1 MNILLTG
8 HSGFIGKKLLSL
20 LSKDKKKHKILCLS
34 RSNKHIIENKNIFYL
49 KCDLKNIKKFKNKI
63 RRFDP
68 NTLIHL
74 AWEDIPNF
82 NYFNSRKNEVN
93 SKKLI
98 QLLLDE
104 TNLENLIVSGSCF
117 EIYPPNNSYRY
128 FINAKKNILKF
139 IKFKKKS
146 RDFRYQWL
154 RVFYVYGPGQRKQSL
169 IPYIKQSLINNLELR
184 FKTPS
189 KAHDFIYIDDVCRFI
204 VSCLKKDIGSNI
216 FDVGTGKTTS
226 VIRILRNIKNLFK
239 YDLNLSEFLKIS
251 KNKKFI
257 PKQNA
262 NILSAKKKLNW
273 KPKFSIKSGI
283 KKTLENLDY

>member
-8 HSGFIGKKLLSL
+8 HSGFIGNKLLKL

-34 RSNKHIIENKNIFYL
+34 RSNRHIFKRKNIIYL
-49 KCDLKNIKKFKNKI
+49 KCDLKNIDKVKNKI
-63 RRFDP
+63 CKFDP

-82 NYFNSRKNEVN
+82 NYINSKKNEVN

-104 TNLENLIVSGSCF
+104 TKLENLIVSGSCF
-117 EIYPPNNSYRY
+117 EIYPPNNSYQY

-146 RDFRYQWL
+146 KDFRYQWL
-154 RVFYVYGPGQRKQSL
+154 RVFYVYGPGQRKESL
-169 IPYIKQSLINNLELR
+169 IPFIKKSLKKNLELK
-184 FKTPS
+184 FKTLN

-216 FDVGTGKTTS
+216 FEVGTGKTTS
-226 VIRILRNIKNLFK
+226 VIRILENIKNIVK
-239 YDLNLSEFLKIS
+239 YDLNLSDFLKIS
-251 KNKKFI
+251 KNKKSI
-257 PKQNA
+257 SKQTA
-262 NILSAKKKLNW
+262 NILAAKKKLNW
-273 KPKFSIKSGI
+273 KPKFSIKNGI
-283 KKTLENLDY
+283 KKIFKN

>member
-8 HSGFIGKKLLSL
+8 HSGFIGKNLLNL

-34 RSNKHIIENKNIFYL
+34 RSNNQIIKKKNIFYL

-63 RRFDP
+63 RKFDP

-74 AWEDIPNF
+74 AWENIPNF
-82 NYFNSRKNEVN
+82 NYFNSKKNEVN

-104 TNLENLIVSGSCF
+104 TKLENLIVSGSCF
-117 EIYPPNNSYRY
+117 EIYPPNNSYQY

-154 RVFYVYGPGQRKQSL
+154 RIFYVYGPGQRKQSL
-169 IPYIKQSLINNLELR
+169 IPYIKESLKNNLEFK
-184 FKTPS
+184 FKTPN
-189 KAHDFIYIDDVCRFI
+189 KAHDFIYIDDACRFI

-226 VIRILRNIKNLFK
+226 VIKILKNIKDIRKF
-239 YDLNLSEFLKIS
+239 DINLSEFLKFCKIKKHKS
-251 KNKKFI
+251 K
-257 PKQNA
+257 QRA
-262 NILSAKKKLNW
+262 NIISAKKKLNW
-273 KPKFSIKSGI
+273 KPIFSIKNGI
-283 KKTLENLDY
+283 KKIFEN

>member
-8 HSGFIGKKLLSL
+8 HSGFIGKKLLNL

-34 RSNKHIIENKNIFYL
+34 RSNKRTIKKKNIFYL
-49 KCDLKNIKKFKNKI
+49 KCDLKNIKKFKNNIHK
-63 RRFDP
+63 FDP
-68 NTLIHL
+68 NALIHL

-82 NYFNSRKNEVN
+82 NYLNSKKNEVN

-104 TNLENLIVSGSCF
+104 TKIENLIVSGSCF
-117 EIYPPNNSYRY
+117 EIYPPNNSYQY

-146 RDFRYQWL
+146 KDFRYQWL

-169 IPYIKQSLINNLELR
+169 IPYIKSSLKNDLQLK
-184 FKTPS
+184 FKTPN

-216 FDVGTGKTTS
+216 FEVGTGKTTS
-226 VIRILRNIKNLFK
+226 VIRILENIKKIIK
-239 YDLNLSEFLKIS
+239 YDPNLSDFLKIS
-251 KNKKFI
+251 KNKKSI
-257 PKQNA
+257 SKQRA

-273 KPKFSIKSGI
+273 KPKFFIKSGI
-283 KKTLENLDY
+283 KKIFKN